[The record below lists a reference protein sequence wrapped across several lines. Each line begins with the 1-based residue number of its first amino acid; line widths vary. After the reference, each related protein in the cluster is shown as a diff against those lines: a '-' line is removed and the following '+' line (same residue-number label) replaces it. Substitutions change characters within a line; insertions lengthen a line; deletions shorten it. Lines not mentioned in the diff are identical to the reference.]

1 MLIHQSPLL
10 VLRQSNAEWQSSSG
24 FFLLLLMVSK
34 YLLLSFSMITRFL
47 DVHFHLFLELH
58 MVTLTNTNVC
68 SLIISQKRVHNT
80 LKEKACFN
88 QLIKIR
94 FLYID
99 YLFQY
104 G

>member
-10 VLRQSNAEWQSSSG
+10 VLRQSNAEWQSSSD

-34 YLLLSFSMITRFL
+34 YLLLSYSMITRFL
-47 DVHFHLFLELH
+47 DLHFHLFLELQ

-68 SLIISQKRVHNT
+68 SLIISQKRVHHT

>member
-10 VLRQSNAEWQSSSG
+10 VLQQSNAEWQSSSD

-34 YLLLSFSMITRFL
+34 YLLLSYSMIKRFL

-68 SLIISQKRVHNT
+68 SLIISQKRAHHT

-94 FLYID
+94 FLYIN